1 MNKIAM
7 IYARGENKH
16 LQVAKC
22 EEYAEKKGYQVVA
35 EVFDDTEE
43 IYKELGDIE
52 VLLVSD
58 MSRLT
63 RSKTELEQIRRSLEA
78 DGIEIKIAE

>member
-16 LQVAKC
+16 LQVLKC

-35 EVFDDTEE
+35 EVFDDTAE

-58 MSRLT
+58 LSRLT
-63 RSKTELEQIRRSLEA
+63 RSTAELDRIRKSLEA